1 MSYMVHRIVK
11 FLSFA
16 SSSIYK
22 FRFVQNL
29 LLKNSS
35 KEVVDVNKN
44 FRLEVTTGDLISNYI
59 YHFKIW
65 EPSIT
70 RYIVES
76 LKDLNGRS
84 FVDIG
89 ANLGYFSILVSKM
102 NPKSMVYS
110 YEPMPFLYDSLKR
123 NIEIN
128 DLSNVMAIQS
138 AVSNKE
144 GSVEL
149 FEGHPMN
156 SGNCGVH
163 KNFES
168 SNGIQVNSI
177 LLLNQIPQ
185 MKFRPR
191 IIKVDTEGSED
202 KIFSQLEELMEILPQ
217 DIEFLVEFNPELIG
231 KEKAN
236 DILAQFLDFGFNA
249 FEMKNSYDFDFYI
262 KPNNISPLLF
272 DRSIDKQID
281 LLFTNKTAETLI
293 SRS

>member
-1 MSYMVHRIVK
+1 MVHRIVK

-35 KEVVDVNKN
+35 KEVVDVNQN

-168 SNGIQVNSI
+168 NNGIQVNSI
-177 LLLNQIPQ
+177 LLLNQIPK
-185 MKFRPR
+185 MKFQPR

-202 KIFSQLEELMEILPQ
+202 KIFSQLEELIEILPQ

-262 KPNNISPLLF
+262 KPHNISPLLF

>member
-1 MSYMVHRIVK
+1 MVHRIVK
-11 FLSFA
+11 FLSCV

-35 KEVVDVNKN
+35 KEVVDVNQN

-138 AVSNKE
+138 ALSNKE

-168 SNGIQVNSI
+168 SNGIQANSI
-177 LLLNQIPQ
+177 LLINEITKI
-185 MKFRPR
+185 KFPPR

-202 KIFSQLEELMEILPQ
+202 KIFSQLGELIEILPQ

-236 DILAQFLDFGFNA
+236 DILAQFLGFGFNA
-249 FEMKNSYDFDFYI
+249 FEMKNSYDVDFYI
-262 KPNNISPLLF
+262 KPHSISPLLF
-272 DRSIDKQID
+272 DRPIDKQID
-281 LLFTNKTAETLI
+281 LLFTNKTAKTLN